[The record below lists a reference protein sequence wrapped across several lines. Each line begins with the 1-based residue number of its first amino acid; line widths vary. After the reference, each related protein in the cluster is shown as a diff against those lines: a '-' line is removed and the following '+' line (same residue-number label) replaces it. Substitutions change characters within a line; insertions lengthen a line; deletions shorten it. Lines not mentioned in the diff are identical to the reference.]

1 MWQVFVKVCDGYEDW
16 TQELPGEELP
26 GEVFTTEA
34 EASARVDELDR
45 SWGWGQDYHFYQ
57 EV

>member
-16 TQELPGEELP
+16 TQELPGE
-26 GEVFTTEA
+26 VFAREA
-34 EASARVDELDR
+34 EASARADELDH
-45 SWGWGQDYHFYQ
+45 SWAWGQDYHFYQ